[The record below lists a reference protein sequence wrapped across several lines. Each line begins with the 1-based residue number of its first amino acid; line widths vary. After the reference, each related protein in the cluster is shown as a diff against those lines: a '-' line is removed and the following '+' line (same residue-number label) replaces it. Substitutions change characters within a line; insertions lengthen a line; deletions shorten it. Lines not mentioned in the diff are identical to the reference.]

1 MDEDRRFASLPVF
14 DRDGIFAFALFTPM
28 LFILQFGSYG
38 ALIFVLATLAFA
50 VLRRR
55 VLVAV
60 VRERAFLL
68 VFPAFA
74 VISTMWSNVP
84 YETLKHSLEFAVT
97 ILAAILLCAP
107 KNPRSMLCGLFA
119 AFALYTAVS
128 FALGHRVD
136 VGDDGARAF
145 SGLNDSK
152 NEEADVAAVG
162 FVISLFLFFAGLW
175 TRKFAQAAVAGPAA
189 LLQAYV
195 IAAAMSAGAVA
206 GAAASLAALLL
217 LFTLRRLGAAARAL
231 VLTAGT
237 LFGLCVGGVFE
248 LSGSTLVRS
257 IAEMFG
263 KDPTL
268 TGRTY
273 LWARA
278 RELIAEHPILGQGF
292 GAFWQQGNLDAEGLW
307 QFAQITTRE
316 GFNFHNTLY
325 DVLVSLGAAGAVIFA
340 LSLLVGVA
348 RTAFGYIRQPGYVA
362 CLWLALAA
370 YLFVRMPTE
379 CVGINEFYFSTV
391 LLFAALGAARPLSR
405 SAGMNWA
412 RPVRAGAPAM
422 PTSHAA
428 AYAMPMQR
436 SDSPLR
442 PARVRWFESP
452 AD

>member
-1 MDEDRRFASLPVF
+1 MDEDRQFASLPVF
-14 DRDGIFAFALFTPM
+14 DRDGVFAFALFTPM
-28 LFILQFGSYG
+28 LFIQQFGSYG

-50 VLRRR
+50 ALRRR
-55 VLVAV
+55 TLVAIL
-60 VRERAFLL
+60 RERGFLL
-68 VFPAFA
+68 LFPALA
-74 VISTMWSNVP
+74 VISTLWSSVP

-119 AFALYTAVS
+119 AFALYAAVS
-128 FALGHRVD
+128 LALGHRVD
-136 VGDDGARAF
+136 VGNNGAQAF

-175 TRKFAQAAVAGPAA
+175 TRRFALSAIAVMAA

-195 IAAAMSAGAVA
+195 IAAALSAGAVA
-206 GAAASLAALLL
+206 GAAAALGALLL
-217 LFTLRRLGAAARAL
+217 LFTLRRLGAPARAL

-237 LFGLCVGGVFE
+237 LFGVALGAVFE
-248 LSGSTLVRS
+248 LSGSAIVRG

-278 RELIAEHPILGQGF
+278 RELIAEHPLLGQGF

-316 GFNFHNTLY
+316 GFNFHNTMY
-325 DVLVSLGAAGAVIFA
+325 DVLVSLGVLGAVIFA
-340 LSLLVGVA
+340 LAIVIGIA
-348 RTAFGYIRQPGYVA
+348 RTAFGYIRQPRYVA
-362 CLWLALAA
+362 CFWLALAA
-370 YLFVRMPTE
+370 YLLVRMPTE
-379 CVGINEFYFSTV
+379 CVGINEFDFSTV
-391 LLFAALGAARPLSR
+391 LLFAALGAARPLAR
-405 SAGMNWA
+405 SAMAWDVPAIASAHAIPVERAATAHPVSAA
-412 RPVRAGAPAM
+412 RTARYRA
-422 PTSHAA
+422 S
-428 AYAMPMQR
+428 
-436 SDSPLR
+436 
-442 PARVRWFESP
+442 
-452 AD
+452 